1 MCSSYPKIYTFW
13 IYLQKVQIKVVDR
26 ITHVKN
32 NQKEKSNK
40 EKINEK
46 AHTKHQTNKTQQ
58 LEKQQIWSEDY
69 EVFAWVTPLLVA
81 IQRGEAHPSLSQN
94 A

>member
-1 MCSSYPKIYTFW
+1 MCYSSPKIYTFW
-13 IYLQKVQIKVVDR
+13 IYLQKVQIKAVDR
-26 ITHVKN
+26 KTHVKN

-40 EKINEK
+40 EKNNKK

-58 LEKQQIWSEDY
+58 LEKQQIWSKDY
-69 EVFAWVTPLLVA
+69 EVFAWVTPLLAA
-81 IQRGEAHPSLSQN
+81 IQRGEPHLSLLQN